1 MLIEIYD
8 ETSQYSNNVRL
19 TNKIDE
25 LHINFVNIELP
36 KGKMRLNY
44 AKIFTHI
51 ICTVNNIKWILRVE
65 SSTNLAGELW
75 EYQYTVD
82 YVKDFFAKQTIADKG
97 FKVLR
102 SNNGSYRNPFLYDT
116 EWQINGEVQYTNEKG
131 NNILDDT
138 STGISVNY
146 GIMLVLSSADN
157 RTFTNCDIFQEV
169 YLFNPPDYYSF
180 IKDIVQKTWFVN
192 SFSGEKSRET
202 ALFESI
208 NAIYVTPF
216 KDWDGISYV
225 YDNETQRTCDLTF
238 FGDVSGDSV
247 FHLDVSA
254 KRVVC
259 DYIEYSGDMFIG
271 TRHKYKQPI
280 YKKIDTGLTLSNID
294 FRRKYHRSYNLYVPF
309 AGNIE
314 LKIDG
319 ICPAYKSNIKIEA
332 VYYLDILTGDITV
345 KINDCESM
353 IIQGHLC
360 DVPLTTGNESKTT
373 SLMGAFVS
381 TVASVGAAILT
392 KGGSAA
398 ISAAGV
404 AGGAGMLKA
413 GLTDNQSTQIASATN
428 TKGMHIPY
436 FILETQFTP
445 TAQDINV
452 HALQQGFLCNKYI
465 TSELAKGY
473 HYILECSNALIQ
485 GAKWYTDGVKQELN
499 GKRIYVN

>member
-8 ETSQYSNNVRL
+8 ETAQYSNNVRL

-75 EYQYTVD
+75 EYQYAVD
-82 YVKDFFAKQTIADKG
+82 YVKDFFAKQTIANKG

-116 EWQINGEVQYTNEKG
+116 EWQLSGEVQYTNEKG

-138 STGISVNY
+138 SVEISENY
-146 GIMLVLSSADN
+146 GIMLVLSSAHN
-157 RTFTNCDIFQEV
+157 RTFKNCEIYQEV
-169 YLFNPPDYYSF
+169 YLFSPSGYYSF
-180 IKDIVQKTWFVN
+180 IADIVQKTWFIN
-192 SFSGEKSRET
+192 AFSGEKSKET

-208 NAIYVTPF
+208 NAIYITPF
-216 KDWDGISYV
+216 KDWDGISYE
-225 YDNETQRTCDLTF
+225 YDNESQGTCDLIF
-238 FGDVSGDSV
+238 FGDVSGNSV
-247 FHLDVSA
+247 YHQDVSA

-259 DYIEYSGDMFIG
+259 DYIEYAGGAFIG

-280 YKKIDTGLTLSNID
+280 YKKIDTGLTASNID
-294 FRRKYHRSYNLYVPF
+294 FRRKYHRIYNLYVPF

-319 ICPAYKSNIKIEA
+319 ICPPYQSNKKIEA

-345 KINDCESM
+345 KINDRESM

-373 SLMGAFVS
+373 SLMGSFVS

-392 KGGSAA
+392 KGTSAA
-398 ISAAGV
+398 ITAAGV
-404 AGGAGMLKA
+404 AGGAGMLNA
-413 GLTDNQSTQIASATN
+413 GLTDNQSTQIASASN
-428 TKGMHIPY
+428 TKGMFIPY

-452 HALQQGFLCNKYI
+452 HGLQQGYLCNKYI
-465 TSELAKGY
+465 TNELASGY
-473 HYILECSNALIQ
+473 HYTIECSNALIQ
-485 GAKWYTDGVKQELN
+485 GAKWYTDGVIQELN
-499 GKRIYVN
+499 NKRIYVN